1 MTSTI
6 DTAEHIEVRN
16 DRRYVEE
23 LDKRVL
29 IYDGAMGTQIHEA
42 GLTAEDYGGIALEG
56 CNENLVLIRPEVI
69 ERIHEAYLEAGA
81 DVIETDTFQGSRLK
95 LDEWGLGDKTLE
107 VNRKAAAIARR
118 AADRWATPERP
129 RFVAGSIGPTGMLPS
144 ADDPALSKITYA
156 ELSDIFYEQAQ
167 GLAEG
172 GVDLFIVETMVDILE
187 LRAAINGINRL
198 NRELGRQIPIQAQAF
213 FDVSGRMLLGT
224 DIEAVMTTLE
234 ALQGVDLIGLNCGT
248 GPEHMREP
256 IRFLTEHSRTKISV
270 IPNAGLPI
278 NVNDKAVF
286 PLGTAEMAQEL
297 AEFVTEFGVNTVG
310 GCCGTTPA
318 HIAAIV
324 AAIGDRAPKER
335 SIL

>member
-1 MTSTI
+1 MTATI
-6 DTAEHIEVRN
+6 DSTQTRTRA
-16 DRRYVEE
+16 DGRYLEE

-29 IYDGAMGTQIHEA
+29 IFDGAMGTQIHA
-42 GLTAEDYGGIALEG
+42 ANLTAEDYGGVALEG
-56 CNENLVLIRPEVI
+56 CNENLVLLRPDVI
-69 ERIHEAYLEAGA
+69 THIHEAYLAAGA
-81 DVIETDTFQGSRLK
+81 DVLETDTFQGTRLK
-95 LDEWGLGDKTLE
+95 LDEWGLGNKTLE
-107 VNRKAAAIARR
+107 INRKAAALARE
-118 AADRWATPERP
+118 AADRWSTPDRP

-156 ELSDIFYEQAQ
+156 ELADIFYEQAT

-187 LRAAINGINRL
+187 LRAAITGINRL
-198 NRELGRQIPIQAQAF
+198 NRELGRRIPIQAQAF
-213 FDVSGRMLLGT
+213 FDVGGRMLLGT

-234 ALQGVDLIGLNCGT
+234 ALPGVDLIGLNCGT

-256 IRFLTEHSRTKISV
+256 IRFLSENSRARISV
-270 IPNAGLPI
+270 IPNAGIPL

-286 PLGTAEMAQEL
+286 PLGPEDMARDL
-297 AEFVTEFGVNTVG
+297 AEFVTEFGVSTVG

-318 HIAAIV
+318 HIAALV

-335 SIL
+335 IIR